1 MIAKKFIPE
10 LCANIYILYIIL
22 DWTVI
27 DEDDDDFPLV
37 SLISIDSWV
46 VLIVRIDGQQLRQWN
61 HFLNIFFLKLHRP
74 KTIRLI
80 ICIFCVYSKL
90 DKLKFYN
97 GNYKLCNPN
106 CSLKLSFHKTLP
118 QFFFFFTK
126 TKNNI

>member
-46 VLIVRIDGQQLRQWN
+46 VLIVRIDGQT
-61 HFLNIFFLKLHRP
+61 IATMKPFLK
-74 KTIRLI
+74 
-80 ICIFCVYSKL
+80 Y
-90 DKLKFYN
+90 
-97 GNYKLCNPN
+97 
-106 CSLKLSFHKTLP
+106 
-118 QFFFFFTK
+118 FFF
-126 TKNNI
+126 